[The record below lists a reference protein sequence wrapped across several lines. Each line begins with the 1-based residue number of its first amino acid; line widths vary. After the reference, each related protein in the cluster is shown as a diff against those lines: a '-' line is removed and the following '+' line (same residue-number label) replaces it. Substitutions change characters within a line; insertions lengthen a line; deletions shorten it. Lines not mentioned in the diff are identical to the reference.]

1 MLYLTQSPQITGLTR
16 CIMGPTDLSRE
27 RRLVK
32 LLPSRMTRY
41 ATHNIT
47 QQGKEQSV
55 SLNKYLNLVCHLML
69 NFISIY
75 NFFRLW
81 FMVSSS
87 LTPIR
92 LYSTLVWYPKL
103 PTDWRQLSG
112 RRCTTMT
119 PTGTGV
125 TGAGG
130 RVWPRTG
137 QVGLQRWSRWYWWWY
152 SQAWWRGLEWADR
165 VNSAPLVLPW

>member
-16 CIMGPTDLSRE
+16 CIMEPTDHSRE

-47 QQGKEQSV
+47 QQG
-55 SLNKYLNLVCHLML
+55 L
-69 NFISIY
+69 SIY
-75 NFFRLW
+75 IFFRLW

-165 VNSAPLVLPW
+165 VNTAPLVLPW